1 MRIPFER
8 VSIGRF
14 PTSRYAHHFFLE
26 ARTLVAKK
34 RAKATIGKP
43 ANGLKQINPN
53 AAGIDVGAASHYVA
67 VPADRDSQPIREFRA
82 FTGDLYRLA
91 DWLRDCG
98 VETVAMES
106 TGVYWIPLFQ
116 VLEER
121 GFEVRLT
128 DARQLKRVPGRKTD
142 VADCRWLQQLHSF
155 GLLSGT
161 FRPEDQV
168 CVLRSY
174 MRQRAMLVSYASQHV
189 QHMQKALVQ
198 MNVQLQHVLED
209 ITGATGMRI
218 IRAILAG
225 ERDPDKLATLRHE
238 KCKCPVSEIAEALRG
253 DWREE
258 HLFALEQAVELL
270 DAYQAKITACD
281 KRIEALLESFEDRSD
296 GQTPPKGHP
305 VRKDRHDL
313 GFDATA
319 ALFRMTGVNLVAVNG
334 LEAHTVLKVISE
346 TGLDMS
352 RWPSAKHFGSWLGLA
367 PNNRKSGGKV
377 LSRRTLPCANRAANA
392 LRIAA
397 QSLHHSKSALGAFL
411 RRMAAQLGMPKAITA
426 TAYKLAR
433 VIYGMLTHGSAFVEH
448 GQDCYERQ
456 YQDRVFK
463 NLARRAKEMG
473 YCLVKHDQASI
484 PSLAS

>member
-1 MRIPFER
+1 MANKGTRSTR
-8 VSIGRF
+8 
-14 PTSRYAHHFFLE
+14 
-26 ARTLVAKK
+26 
-34 RAKATIGKP
+34 GKL
-43 ANGLKQINPN
+43 AGGLRQVNPN

-67 VPADRDSQPIREFRA
+67 VPEGRDDQPIREFKA

-91 DWLRDCG
+91 DWLRECG
-98 VETVAMES
+98 IETVAMES

-121 GFEVRLT
+121 GFEVRLV

-155 GLLSGT
+155 GLLSGA
-161 FRPEDQV
+161 FRPDNQM

-174 MRQRAMLVSYASQHV
+174 MRQRAMLIRYASQHV

-209 ITGATGMRI
+209 ITGATGMKI

-225 ERDPDKLATLRHE
+225 ERDPERLAALRHE
-238 KCKCPVSEIAEALRG
+238 KCKCPASEIAEALRG

-270 DAYQAKITACD
+270 DAYQAKILACD
-281 KRIEALLESFEDRSD
+281 QRIQALLEGFEDRSG
-296 GQTPPKGHP
+296 GQSPPKGSP
-305 VRKDRHDL
+305 RRKDRHDL
-313 GFDATA
+313 GFDATE
-319 ALFRMTGVNLVAVNG
+319 ALFRMTGVNLVAVKG

-352 RWPSAKHFGSWLGLA
+352 KWPSAKHFGSWLGLA
-367 PNNRKSGGKV
+367 PNNRVSGGKV
-377 LSRRTLPCANRAANA
+377 LSRRTLPTANRAAAA
-392 LRIAA
+392 LRVAA

-411 RRMAAQLGMPKAITA
+411 RRMAGQLGMPKAITA

-433 VIYGMLTHGSAFVEH
+433 IIYGMLTHGTAFIEH
-448 GQDCYERQ
+448 GQDYYECQ
-456 YQDRVFK
+456 YQDRVLK
-463 NLARRAKEMG
+463 NLTHRAKEMG
-473 YCLVKHDQASI
+473 YQLVKLEPATSPPPFTHAV
-484 PSLAS
+484 A